1 MVLKGASEIAAGM
14 TAQVPQVH
22 ADCDRCAAQ
31 IVVGAP
37 LGPTNRWRP
46 YAVAMIDQAIRRHPG
61 MDLYAARLRA
71 PSIDSP
77 LPAWRQ
83 GMAIA
88 MTYERVLVGS
98 FIEPSV
104 AALPVLPLNQPMGIQ
119 QTERRGRFFSRMY
132 LMRRV
137 AIS

>member
-22 ADCDRCAAQ
+22 TDCDRCAAQ

-71 PSIDSP
+71 RRALIPHYLHGGKVWLSP
-77 LPAWRQ
+77 
-83 GMAIA
+83 
-88 MTYERVLVGS
+88 
-98 FIEPSV
+98 
-104 AALPVLPLNQPMGIQ
+104 
-119 QTERRGRFFSRMY
+119 
-132 LMRRV
+132 
-137 AIS
+137 